1 MKVQIPGTPS
11 IQVAEEGLS
20 ALGEEVVGKGWK
32 SGAFFLKTAPSSLGG
47 PFNLVGAAYLPHGFK
62 WPPKGQ
68 GLSFPEHPPS
78 ATTFTYIMSHPH
90 SNLASRCHSPHFVKE
105 EYKFREEK

>member
-32 SGAFFLKTAPSSLGG
+32 SGAFFLKTSPSSLGG
-47 PFNLVGAAYLPHGFK
+47 PFNLVGAAYLP
-62 WPPKGQ
+62 
-68 GLSFPEHPPS
+68 
-78 ATTFTYIMSHPH
+78 
-90 SNLASRCHSPHFVKE
+90 SNAARVQMAAPRTRVVIF
-105 EYKFREEK
+105 